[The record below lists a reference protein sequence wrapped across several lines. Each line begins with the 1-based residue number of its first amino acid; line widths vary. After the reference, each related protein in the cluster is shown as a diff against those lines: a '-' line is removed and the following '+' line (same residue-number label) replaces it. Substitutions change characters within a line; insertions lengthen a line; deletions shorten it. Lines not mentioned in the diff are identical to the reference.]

1 MVPKREH
8 VHENNLINIIKSL
21 QMDLKE
27 LEELYQTPIL
37 YLSNHFNNLRREI
50 NIAET
55 EQAST
60 KKEIETSN
68 KLNDNFIKM
77 INKVNEYEQEC
88 LKLKDQNILKLNETK
103 ETVKAIQLIKEKIN
117 YLSVKEL
124 KQDENNEDFSSYI
137 LDIEDLIYDATVYLE
152 RTLFLNKTMV
162 FLEEKTN
169 KVDKLFSQM
178 DDSSS
183 AGKLLLITNEY
194 FGKRGLTLITR

>member
-1 MVPKREH
+1 MESK
-8 VHENNLINIIKSL
+8 NNLMDKIVSL

-50 NIAET
+50 NLAET

-77 INKVNEYEQEC
+77 INKVNEFEQEC

-152 RTLFLNKTMV
+152 KTLFLNKTMV

-178 DDSSS
+178 DNSSS

>member
-50 NIAET
+50 NIAEA

>member
-50 NIAET
+50 NIAEA

-124 KQDENNEDFSSYI
+124 KQDDNNEDFSSYI

-178 DDSSS
+178 DNSSS
-183 AGKLLLITNEY
+183 AGKLLFITNEY

>member
-1 MVPKREH
+1 MESK
-8 VHENNLINIIKSL
+8 NNLMDKIVSL

-169 KVDKLFSQM
+169 KVDRLFSQM
-178 DDSSS
+178 DNSSS
-183 AGKLLLITNEY
+183 AGKLLFITNEY

>member
-1 MVPKREH
+1 MESK
-8 VHENNLINIIKSL
+8 NNLMDKIVSL

-50 NIAET
+50 NIAEA

>member
-1 MVPKREH
+1 MVPKRQH

-77 INKVNEYEQEC
+77 INKVNEFEQEC

-178 DDSSS
+178 DNSSS

>member
-50 NIAET
+50 NLAET

-152 RTLFLNKTMV
+152 RTLFLNKTML

>member
-1 MVPKREH
+1 MESK
-8 VHENNLINIIKSL
+8 NNLMDKIVSL

-50 NIAET
+50 NLAET